1 MKYLVNFFVV
11 TFFLFFN
18 NFSIAENKI
27 AFVDMNKV
35 LLVSDVGKYLE
46 NELNKTH
53 KLNIKNFEK
62 TEKELK
68 QKEEDVMSK
77 RNILKKEDFEA
88 KIINLRKELKSYQ
101 EDRKKKLNDIT
112 NKRTNGLKIIFNSL
126 QPILSTY
133 SEENSIT
140 IMLDKKN
147 ILVGKSELDAT
158 DSIIEAL
165 NKKIKKIDLN

>member
-1 MKYLVNFFVV
+1 MKYSVKFFVI
-11 TFFLFFN
+11 TILFFCSN
-18 NFSIAENKI
+18 YAIAENKI

-35 LLVSDVGKYLE
+35 ILESDVGKYLE
-46 NELNKTH
+46 TELNKTH

-62 TEKELK
+62 TEVDLK
-68 QKEEDVMSK
+68 QKEKDLMSK

-88 KIINLRKELKSYQ
+88 KIINLRKELKLYQ
-101 EDRKKKLNDIT
+101 DDRKERLSVISTKKN
-112 NKRTNGLKIIFNSL
+112 NGLKTIFQNL

-133 SEENSIT
+133 SQENSIS

-158 DSIIEAL
+158 DIIIKAL